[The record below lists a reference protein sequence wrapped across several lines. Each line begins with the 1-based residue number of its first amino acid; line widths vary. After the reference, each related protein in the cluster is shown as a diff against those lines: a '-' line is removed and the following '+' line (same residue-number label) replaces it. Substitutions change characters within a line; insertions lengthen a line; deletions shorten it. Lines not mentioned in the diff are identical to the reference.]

1 MKKILTIFISL
12 LSLQANAE
20 SAKLACEGPTGQVTV
35 RYGQCLGNE
44 DMVKV
49 YSTVPSQ
56 SDQNSSQPRVACEG
70 SRYEV
75 TIRRG
80 QCLGNEDL
88 IKVMD

>member
-1 MKKILTIFISL
+1 MKKTLTIFIAL

-20 SAKLACEGPTGQVTV
+20 PAKIACEGPTGQISV

-44 DMVKV
+44 DRVKV
-49 YSTVPSQ
+49 YSTAPS
-56 SDQNSSQPRVACEG
+56 SNDGNSSEPRVACEG

-80 QCLGNEDL
+80 KCLGNEDL

>member
-1 MKKILTIFISL
+1 MKKTLAILITLF
-12 LSLQANAE
+12 SLQANAE
-20 SAKLACEGPTGQVTV
+20 SAKIACEGPTGKVTV

-44 DMVKV
+44 DLVKV
-49 YSTVPSQ
+49 YSTAPS
-56 SDQNSSQPRVACEG
+56 SNDANSSQPRVACEG
-70 SRYEV
+70 PRYEV